1 MKGRFCFSETVNY
14 FYIFKNRQKICF
26 FIAEYS
32 VHRDCW
38 LCVCGV
44 DFVCLLLVLLICFV
58 LLWVWVFL
66 GVFFGF
72 FVFCLLVVWFAF
84 VGGFWFFCLLV
95 CCSFLGGCLLIVK
108 S

>member
-14 FYIFKNRQKICF
+14 FYIFINRQKICL

-58 LLWVWVFL
+58 LLWGFFCLFFVW
-66 GVFFGF
+66 F

-95 CCSFLGGCLLIVK
+95 CCSFLGGCLLIVR